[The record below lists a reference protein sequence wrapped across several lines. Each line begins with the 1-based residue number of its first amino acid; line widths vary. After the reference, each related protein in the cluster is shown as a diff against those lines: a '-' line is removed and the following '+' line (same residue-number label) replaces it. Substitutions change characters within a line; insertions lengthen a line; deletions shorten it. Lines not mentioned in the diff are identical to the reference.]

1 MSIKKSVVLFSGK
14 GSNLKN
20 LLENSTN
27 IKDKLMYKAAFTN
40 NPQAG
45 GIDVCHKFSLDVR
58 VCDDVNVNSEL
69 SEFLKEYD
77 PDLIILAGYMKIIP
91 PEIVNQYVGKIMNI
105 HPSLLPKYPGLNTYS
120 KILANN
126 DTYAGATV
134 HFVTCNLD
142 QGPVILQGK
151 YAVPDDSDES
161 SLQTLTHN
169 AEHIIYPI
177 AVKWFAN
184 DIMRME
190 GEKFLLLDEKLIE
203 SPIVLLIEQSSV

>member
-184 DIMRME
+184 DIIKME
-190 GEKFLLLDEKLIE
+190 GEKLLLDKKVVE
-203 SPIVLLIEQSSV
+203 SPIVLLIDKSGV

>member
-69 SEFLKEYD
+69 SEFLREYD

-184 DIMRME
+184 DIIRMQ
-190 GEKFLLLDEKLIE
+190 GEKLLLDKKLIE
-203 SPIVLLIEQSSV
+203 SPIVLLIE

>member
-151 YAVPDDSDES
+151 YTVPDDSDES

-190 GEKFLLLDEKLIE
+190 GEKLLLDEKLIE

>member
-45 GIDVCHKFSLDVR
+45 GIDVCHKFSLDVC

-184 DIMRME
+184 DIIRMQ
-190 GEKFLLLDEKLIE
+190 GEKLLLDKKLIE
-203 SPIVLLIEQSSV
+203 SPIVLLIE

>member
-58 VCDDVNVNSEL
+58 VCDDVNTNSEL

-184 DIMRME
+184 DIIRMK
-190 GEKFLLLDEKLIE
+190 GEKLLLDEKLIE

>member
-45 GIDVCHKFSLDVR
+45 GIYVCHKFSLDVR

-169 AEHIIYPI
+169 AEQIINPI

-184 DIMRME
+184 DIIRMQ
-190 GEKFLLLDEKLIE
+190 GEKLLLDKKLIE
-203 SPIVLLIEQSSV
+203 SPIVLLIE